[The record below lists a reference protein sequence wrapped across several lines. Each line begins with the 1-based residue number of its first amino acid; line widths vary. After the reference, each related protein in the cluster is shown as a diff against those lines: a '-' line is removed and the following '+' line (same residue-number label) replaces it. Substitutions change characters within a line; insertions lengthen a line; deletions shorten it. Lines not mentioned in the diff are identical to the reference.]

1 MLLSIENKY
10 SYAIQERL
18 VKVVSMAGYVNL
30 SLHLLDSMLGMTS
43 DTDLSSMAMYTTSE
57 IYIPSYMAYTS
68 VLNRLRK
75 WKKIDA
81 MRLTLRKLSHACKI
95 DGKGQTLDI
104 VALNTY
110 LAAICDSMKTRNEGE
125 KDVELMREAMDLLY
139 PGVAMDKYTLPKPD
153 VMSFNTVLNAAA
165 EMKNGTLVSEAIL
178 LMKKQ
183 GLAPDIVT
191 YNALLKAAP
200 TAEFKVAVVDEI
212 LEESGLVADR
222 YTVEM
227 ALMPL
232 TDEGRVADLLNL
244 LHGFT
249 SSEQPEFAV
258 QNAYSTFLLAL
269 IKVRHFLMDSC
280 VCIEHIHFVLCYVLC
295 ALIQALTHSELE
307 LLSII

>member
-1 MLLSIENKY
+1 MMLLSIENKY

-212 LEESGLVADR
+212 LKW
-222 YTVEM
+222 
-227 ALMPL
+227 
-232 TDEGRVADLLNL
+232 
-244 LHGFT
+244 H
-249 SSEQPEFAV
+249 
-258 QNAYSTFLLAL
+258 
-269 IKVRHFLMDSC
+269 
-280 VCIEHIHFVLCYVLC
+280 
-295 ALIQALTHSELE
+295 
-307 LLSII
+307 